1 MRMKKEYTDFNKNL
15 KLYREQQGYTAN
27 KMADLIGIAR
37 NTYIAYETKEREPS
51 FFILI
56 KMANILNVTT
66 DELLG
71 NKQTELQTALAFCKK
86 NGFCEIPIS
95 KMNELNRKYNFLK
108 EDECLKE
115 SDVYLIDSNLYDAF
129 MQCPEKPIAEV
140 PYEFEKETVNIPHA
154 ALGQEFRINKE
165 QLISIVKTVS
175 NNAVIQS
182 KIKDFLHDWFLLVK
196 TENIL
201 KNNASDLAQK
211 LGAIIPD
218 VNNLSLKE
226 TLILSMQLIEHVETI
241 TKQKSPADDNRQG

>member
-1 MRMKKEYTDFNKNL
+1 MTFAERL
-15 KLYREQQGYTAN
+15 KHYRELAGYKTGKEFAKHLN
-27 KMADLIGIAR
+27 IPYPSYM
-37 NTYIAYETKEREPS
+37 AYENRGREPKYEL
-51 FFILI
+51 LI

-86 NGFCEIPIS
+86 NGFSEIPIS
-95 KMNELNRKYNFLK
+95 KMEELSRKYNLLK
-108 EDECLKE
+108 EGECLKKN
-115 SDVYLIDSNLYDAF
+115 DVYLIDSNLYDAF

-154 ALGQEFRINKE
+154 ALGQEFRINKD
-165 QLISIVKTVS
+165 QLINIVKTVS

-182 KIKDFLHDWFLLVK
+182 KIKDCLHDLLLLAK

-201 KNNASDLAQK
+201 KNDAIDLAQK

-218 VNNLSLKE
+218 VNTLNTKE
-226 TLILSMQLIEHVETI
+226 TLILSMQLIEHVKNI